1 MNEFENCKNCG
12 ALMHKNRSV
21 AMSREEVLETLELI
35 HVFCTDC
42 PEDKHKID
50 EIIEAVRK
58 QPTWVS

>member
-1 MNEFENCKNCG
+1 MKG
-12 ALMHKNRSV
+12 LY
-21 AMSREEVLETLELI
+21 MSREEVLETLELI

-50 EIIEAVRK
+50 EIIEAIRK